1 MCDWGLCTVAFGL
14 VLGTLSFSESEES
27 WNWAA
32 QGSAAVACAHWLS
45 FQMCGDILKEI
56 TTLLCFWVI
65 AVLDFGELF

>member
-1 MCDWGLCTVAFGL
+1 MAFGL
-14 VLGTLSFSESEES
+14 VLGTLRKTRESEDR

-32 QGSAAVACAHWLS
+32 QGSAAVACVHWLS

>member
-1 MCDWGLCTVAFGL
+1 MAFGL
-14 VLGTLSFSESEES
+14 VLGTLRKRRESEDR

-32 QGSAAVACAHWLS
+32 QGSAAVACVHWLS